1 MGKLD
6 AYKIPLDSLSIGTHV
21 FEFQLDTPWFE
32 LMDGPDVQKGKVKAI
47 VRVINTGRLYDLRF
61 ELTGVVEVPCD
72 RCLDDV
78 TIEVDQKSQHFVKLG
93 PGFYE
98 ESEDMIV
105 IPEKEG
111 ALNVAWFLYE
121 LIVLGIP
128 MRHVHAPGKCNKA
141 MMSKLKEHLTGPGD
155 EDEIE
160 PDLPD
165 GEEFE
170 AIDDDQA
177 LGSDWED

>member
-1 MGKLD
+1 VGKLD

-78 TIEVDQKSQHFVKLG
+78 TIEVDQKSQLFVKLG

-111 ALNVAWFLYE
+111 ALNVA
-121 LIVLGIP
+121 
-128 MRHVHAPGKCNKA
+128 
-141 MMSKLKEHLTGPGD
+141 
-155 EDEIE
+155 
-160 PDLPD
+160 
-165 GEEFE
+165 
-170 AIDDDQA
+170 
-177 LGSDWED
+177 